1 MAQQGQLPQQP
12 PQPPAAVLPFCLAPA
27 YNNRAPL
34 NYNERRDAQV
44 YYKGCEALEGDP
56 YNGKGLPE
64 FLARIATKARQFE
77 WMEIL
82 TIDNK
87 NFLVNY
93 ANITAAQVRQAA
105 MDYQPQN
112 D

>member
-1 MAQQGQLPQQP
+1 MAQQGQPPQHQVPPQQP
-12 PQPPAAVLPFCLAPA
+12 LAPPFCLALA
-27 YNNRAPL
+27 YNNRASL

-44 YYKGCEALEGDP
+44 YYKGCEAHP

-64 FLARIATKARQFE
+64 FLASIATKARQSE

-82 TIDNK
+82 TIDGR
-87 NFLVNY
+87 NFLMNY
-93 ANITAAQVRQAA
+93 ADITATQVRQAA

-112 D
+112 DR